1 MKAVWTVGGILG
13 DKCDAVDFVADLGF
27 DTMVTGSVSPDVMA
41 RAREREVQV
50 VTNIFPFAD
59 DDFKRDAPHALQ
71 KVRDYENQ
79 LAKSFEGQDWENLT
93 AGAYRWHPI
102 LLARDGMCFEHE
114 ETKQAVRARIE
125 KALSWADGI
134 ALDGFGFMNYYA
146 CFCDRCEAIWAEMKA
161 KEPDKPDLDILVE
174 MSTQTLVDIHEMI
187 YDFAKSV
194 DDSKMVTDHVWPP
207 FRPDEYIG
215 HKFKLDYCTQTI
227 SWFYPPEWRLERVAF
242 EAAEMK
248 RLEDTSVNRFVPFI
262 GIYDTGGHV
271 RSAER
276 LAKEL
281 EIALTYGENRVVV
294 SRLTTLQQHTHL
306 ADVVKK
312 AFEQSR

>member
-13 DKCDAVDFVADLGF
+13 DKCDAVDFVANLGF
-27 DTMVTGSVSPDVMA
+27 DTMVTGSVSSDVMA
-41 RAREREVQV
+41 RARERQVRV

-71 KVRDYENQ
+71 KVRDYEYQ
-79 LAKSFEGQDWENLT
+79 MGGLLAEQPWEHLT
-93 AGAYRWHPI
+93 AGAYRWHPA
-102 LLARDGMCFEHE
+102 LLTRSGMCFEHA
-114 ETKQAVRARIE
+114 ETKTAIRARIE

-146 CFCDRCEAIWAEMKA
+146 CFCDRCEAIRAEMK
-161 KEPDKPDLDILVE
+161 ERDPEKPDLDILVE
-174 MSTQTLVDIHEMI
+174 MSVQTLVDVHEMV

-194 DDSKMVTDHVWPP
+194 DASKIVTDHVWPP

-215 HKFKLDYCTQTI
+215 HTFKLDYCTQTI

-248 RLEDTSVNRFVPFI
+248 RLENTSVNRFVPFI

-294 SRLTTLQQHTHL
+294 SRLTTLQQHAHL

-312 AFEQSR
+312 AFEQGQ